1 VLVVLVALMGW
12 EHVVDEVREVDTRPA
27 DIEALTGIHG
37 GTLRPTLK
45 KLKDA
50 HLIASVDGHYSATCT
65 MKERRRERVNWRRG
79 SQEATGC
86 LRR

>member
-1 VLVVLVALMGW
+1 M
-12 EHVVDEVREVDTRPA
+12 DEVREVDTRPA

-50 HLIASVDGHYSATCT
+50 HLIASVDGHYSARIANLDAIAKTVAGEKT
-65 MKERRRERVNWRRG
+65 PVALQSAQRRSPAR
-79 SQEATGC
+79 
-86 LRR
+86 